1 MILNSKVSKELRKR
15 LKIIPKMINN
25 KVIWITNKLFLFENY
40 KIMINKMRVWVK
52 NQAESLSKVEF
63 I

>member
-1 MILNSKVSKELRKR
+1 
-15 LKIIPKMINN
+15 MINN